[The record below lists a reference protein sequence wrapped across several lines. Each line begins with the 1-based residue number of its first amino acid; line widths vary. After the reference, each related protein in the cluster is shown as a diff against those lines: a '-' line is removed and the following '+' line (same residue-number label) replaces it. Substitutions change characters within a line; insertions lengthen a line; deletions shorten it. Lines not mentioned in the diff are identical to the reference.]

1 MSKSKDKKLNKQ
13 NIIIA
18 VLVLLSIIA
27 GFLALSY
34 WDKSN
39 SEYEGEPNQ
48 EVDLLFTYNG
58 QEYLPKKNVETFLV
72 MGLDKYSD
80 EVNTDLF
87 NNNLQSDFL
96 MLFVLDHDKK
106 TCNAIHINRDT
117 MTQIN
122 VLGVAGDIVDVVNKQ
137 IALSH
142 TYGNGDKMSCRN
154 TSDAVSKLLLDI
166 DIDHYASVTMD
177 AVPIFND
184 YAGGVELEILDDFTG
199 IDDTLIKGQK
209 VLLQGEHALHYVR
222 FRKGVGD
229 NTNASR
235 MIRQRQYIEALY
247 NKAKKKST
255 SDNEFTAKSLVK
267 ISDYLVSDCSIS
279 ILQETIENIE
289 NYTFGEIY
297 YFEGETK
304 QGEEFIEFYPTEDSI
319 TQIVANLFYDV
330 KK

>member
-1 MSKSKDKKLNKQ
+1 MSKAKDKKLNKQ
-13 NIIIA
+13 NIVIV
-18 VLVLLSIIA
+18 VLVLLCIIA

-39 SEYEGEPNQ
+39 SKYEGEPNQ

-80 EVNTDLF
+80 EVNTDSF

-106 TCNAIHINRDT
+106 TCNAVHINRDT
-117 MTQIN
+117 MAQIK
-122 VLGVAGDIVDVVNKQ
+122 VLGVAGDTVDVVNKQ

-142 TYGNGDKMSCRN
+142 TYGNGNKMSCRN
-154 TSDAVSKLLLDI
+154 TSDAVSKLLLDTK
-166 DIDHYASVTMD
+166 IDHYASVTMD

-184 YAGGVELEILDDFTG
+184 YAGGVEVEILDDFTG
-199 IDDTLIKGQK
+199 VDDTLIKGQK
-209 VLLQGEHALHYVR
+209 VLLKGEHALHYVR
-222 FRKGVGD
+222 YRKGVGD
-229 NTNASR
+229 STNASR

-247 NKAKKKST
+247 NKAKQKSE
-255 SDNEFTAKSLVK
+255 SDEEFTAKAIIK
-267 ISDYLVSDCSIS
+267 ISDCLVSDCSIPM
-279 ILQETIENIE
+279 LQDIIGDMED
-289 NYTFGEIY
+289 YTFGEIY
-297 YFEGETK
+297 YFEGETQK
-304 QGEEFIEFYPTEDSI
+304 GEEFMEFYPTEDSI
-319 TQIVANLFYDV
+319 TQIVAKLFYDV